1 MHCTAM
7 VCHALHDRGLSCIT
21 QQGFVISYPSRVCT
35 HYTSSVCHALHDK
48 GLLYITDQQFLYST
62 DSALNVAWVC
72 SDTYRLGS
80 VVGAGVVGSGVVVG
94 ASEVLK
100 GVVVGD

>member
-1 MHCTAM
+1 MHCTRR
-7 VCHALHDRGLSCIT
+7 VCHFLPVKGLPPIT
-21 QQGFVISYPSRVCT
+21 RQVFVM
-35 HYTSSVCHALHDK
+35 HYTTKV
-48 GLLYITDQQFLYST
+48 YITDQQFLYST

-72 SDTYRLGS
+72 SDTYPLGS